1 MSDPNPVKRP
11 VRRRPNYFLVFLA
24 LAAMTAIEVA
34 ILYVPGVPRVP
45 VLLTMSVAKAM
56 LVILFF
62 MHLNSD
68 SRWFGFIFFIPF
80 LLVIPLL
87 IVIRI

>member
-1 MSDPNPVKRP
+1 M
-11 VRRRPNYFLVFLA
+11 
-24 LAAMTAIEVA
+24 
-34 ILYVPGVPRVP
+34 PGVPRVP